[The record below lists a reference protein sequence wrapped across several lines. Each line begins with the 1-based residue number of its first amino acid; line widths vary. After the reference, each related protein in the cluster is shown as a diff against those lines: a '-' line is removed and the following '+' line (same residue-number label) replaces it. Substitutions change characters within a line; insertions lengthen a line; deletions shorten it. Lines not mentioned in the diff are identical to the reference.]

1 MLCWSQGR
9 GEVPGLVIGW
19 LQTQTTTREQITK
32 GMDLGEEK
40 SISFVFK
47 IGLTAKTV
55 TFAFLRLTEADTECK
70 INYQANPT
78 TPQLV

>member
-1 MLCWSQGR
+1 
-9 GEVPGLVIGW
+9 
-19 LQTQTTTREQITK
+19 
-32 GMDLGEEK
+32 MDLGEEK